1 MRKTK
6 VLCFGLIL
14 LLVSGA
20 LAFASGSSGDSGSQG
35 AGTMEFKDVPE
46 QEMKLAN
53 WSADL
58 KLPIADEL
66 TEISIMLAVGLE
78 YTEPD
83 ARDYRN
89 WRDLEEITNIRSV
102 WRLFDRND
110 DGVTMTAAVA
120 SGETLPD
127 LIPVSAQQMRAF
139 YEGGLTVAVE
149 DYILQNAPDLK
160 HLLEIR
166 PNERKQMW
174 HPDGHM
180 PGVFN
185 FNRQKVSPPV
195 YYLRKDWMDKLN
207 IPMPTNLEMFEDY
220 LTAITTQDPNGNGE
234 LDEFG
239 DYVWIIDALP
249 GRFAFLFDLNPINGN
264 LILEDD
270 NKTLAFRYFEP
281 RAKDWVEWMKKAYN
295 NNWFEK
301 VVVDMERI
309 AYWKERGMHQTKDH
323 GLARYS
329 AGTAKRLFDDGWP
342 VMLGEWVEML
352 PWEGSI
358 NQGWSPGGLHG
369 GGWALTATAEN
380 PDLAIAW
387 LSYILANRDG
397 YLLAHKGYEGIDW
410 EMPGAD
416 GYYKIYEAA
425 DFKDL
430 GYDSE
435 EAFNNRHADDPLW
448 GFHEQPWFLPY
459 EDTRVQDDPDPISV
473 AMTEKFMHTIRDA
486 FWPFVMPLENE
497 TAAVDNWIENEGDSY
512 ALWET
517 IKFISGERSMDTWDQ
532 FLEQLEKLGAREY
545 TKSMQS
551 MYDRFYSA
559 N

>member
-1 MRKTK
+1 M
-6 VLCFGLIL
+6 IL

-20 LAFASGSSGDSGSQG
+20 LAFASGSGDSGSQG
-35 AGTMEFKDVPE
+35 GGTMEFKDVPE
-46 QEMKLAN
+46 QEMRLSN
-53 WSADL
+53 WTADL
-58 KLPIADEL
+58 ELPIADEL
-66 TEISIMLAVGLE
+66 TEVSIWLPVGLE
-78 YTEPD
+78 YTNPD

-102 WRLFDRND
+102 WKLVDRH
-110 DGVTMTAAVA
+110 GL
-120 SGETLPD
+120 GETLDAAIAAGQQLPD
-127 LIPVSAQQMRAF
+127 LIPINGAQMRSF
-139 YEGGLTVAVE
+139 YEGGVTVAVE
-149 DYILQNAPDLK
+149 DLILQYAPDIK

-180 PGVFN
+180 PGVMT
-185 FNRQKVSPPV
+185 FNRQKSIPPV

-220 LTAITTQDPNGNGE
+220 LMAITTQDPNGNGE
-234 LDEFG
+234 ADEFG
-239 DYVWIIDALP
+239 DYIWIIDTLP
-249 GRFAFLFDLNPINGN
+249 NRFAFLFDLNPINGN
-264 LILEDD
+264 LILKED

-281 RAKDWVEWMKKAYN
+281 QAKDWVAWVKKAYD
-295 NNWFEK
+295 NNWIEK

-329 AGTAKRLFDDGWP
+329 ATTASRLFDDGWP

-358 NQGWSPGGLHG
+358 NQGFSAGGISG
-369 GGWALTATAEN
+369 GGWGLTADAEN

-387 LSYILANRDG
+387 LNFILANRDG

-410 EMPGAD
+410 DKPIGD
-416 GYYKIYEAA
+416 GYYRIYQAKDWE
-425 DFKDL
+425 DL

-435 EAFNNRHADDPLW
+435 EAFTNRHEDDPLW

-459 EDTRVQDDPDPISV
+459 EDYRMGDDPDPINQ
-473 AMTEKFMHTIRDA
+473 AMTKKFMHVMRPYG
-486 FWPFVMPLENE
+486 WPFVMPIESE
-497 TAAVDNWIENEGDSY
+497 TAAVDAWTENEGDSY

-517 IKFISGERSMDTWDQ
+517 IKFISGERSLDTWDQ
-532 FLEQLEKLGAREY
+532 FLEQLVKLGANEY
-545 TKSMQS
+545 TAAMQS
-551 MYDRFYSA
+551 MYDRFNA